1 MIVWPSWRSGS
12 SSSSAVRIWA
22 TSISMWLNA
31 GVPSV
36 STMWSASA
44 AAWSRGESSS
54 RPEST
59 TRSSSSCVPVSWNGM
74 SRSSPIARSTA
85 GSLSM
90 PTTFRPRS
98 AKLRA
103 SGRPIRPSPTMA
115 TLVATDRTLGGLPP
129 ELLSQ
134 ELPREAAQERGVVV
148 EVARQE
154 ATRLLRDPVGPLEA
168 AILHP
173 RRRLRDPPGVEVE
186 RRADGAHDRHLEPLA
201 HAGHPLLLTR
211 HAGPDPQHVR
221 PVAIDQLHD
230 LVLLVRLEVAERGRV
245 AAHDPQTGEVAPQVQ
260 RQLRQRALVAAAV
273 EPDAVP
279 LCGAAARVAAHQL
292 GPVDAVREVL
302 AQQVHRPHERHPVGH
317 GERRPEQRLAH
328 LG

>member
-44 AAWSRGESSS
+44 ADWRRVESSS

-90 PTTFRPRS
+90 PTTWRPRS
-98 AKLRA
+98 AKLSA
-103 SGRPIRPSPTMA
+103 SGRPIRPRPTMA
-115 TLVATDRTLGGLPP
+115 TLVAMPPTLGAAP
-129 ELLSQ
+129 ELLPH
-134 ELPREAAQERGVVV
+134 ELTREAAQEGGVVV
-148 EVARQE
+148 EVARQQ
-154 ATRLLRDPVGPLEA
+154 AARLLRDAVGPLEA

-173 RRRLRDPPGVEVE
+173 RRSLRDTPGVEVE
-186 RRADGAHDRHLEPLA
+186 RGAHGAHHRHLEPVA
-201 HAGHPLLLTR
+201 HARHPLLLAR
-211 HAGPDPQHVR
+211 HAGPHPQHVR
-221 PVAIDQLHD
+221 PVGVDALHD
-230 LVLLVRLEVAERGRV
+230 LLLLVRLEVAERRRV
-245 AAHDPQTGEVAPQVQ
+245 AAH
-260 RQLRQRALVAAAV
+260 
-273 EPDAVP
+273 
-279 LCGAAARVAAHQL
+279 
-292 GPVDAVREVL
+292 
-302 AQQVHRPHERHPVGH
+302 
-317 GERRPEQRLAH
+317 
-328 LG
+328 